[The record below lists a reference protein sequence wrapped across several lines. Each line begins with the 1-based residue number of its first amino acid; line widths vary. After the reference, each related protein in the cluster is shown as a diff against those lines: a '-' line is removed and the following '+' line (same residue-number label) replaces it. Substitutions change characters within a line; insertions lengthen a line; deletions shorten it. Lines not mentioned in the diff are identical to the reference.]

1 MEHILIID
9 DEPESLSFLNSILV
23 SNGYTVRSATNVAVA
38 LKSAEKYVPDL
49 ILLDIHLPDMNGI
62 KACRIIKQKKNL
74 CDIPII
80 FLTGRTDV
88 QHKIDAFEAGGVDY
102 ITKPFSNQEVLAR
115 IKTHLH
121 LQQEKHRYYALAE
134 ATSEGIIIHDN
145 GTIIEMNDALEKMMI
160 CDRKNFIQRKLSD
173 LFASKTLKMISESK
187 QSDRQGVEIKQ
198 KRLDSYTLVLEIY
211 WRPIVYMDKH
221 LEIFFIRNL
230 TEKRRLER
238 QNESLRSTVSATTR
252 LGDMVG
258 KSDGIQKVFRQIID
272 IASLDETVLIRG
284 ETGTGKELVAMN
296 IHQLSSHKEN
306 PFVIV
311 NCAAIPDTL
320 FESSFFGSIKGAFTN
335 AYSTK
340 SGFFEQANGGVLFL
354 DEIGELSPVVQ
365 AKLLR
370 VMEDGVYTP
379 VGGKPKHADLRIIA
393 ATNKDLENMITTG
406 ELREDFYYRLNVIRI
421 HIPPLRSR
429 KEDIPLLIEA
439 FKEQNRSKKAYNK
452 MIPDDVFDQMM
463 KYHWPGNVR
472 QLFNELMLYF
482 ATGEMV
488 CCEGGKKSAPHQSD
502 FAFLQQDNL
511 TLKDAVGA
519 FESCYIDRV
528 LTRNEGDKAKTAK
541 QLNVHLRTL
550 YNKMNRD
557 NDADDNVGLV
567 RQK

>member
-62 KACRIIKQKKNL
+62 KGCRIIKQKKNL

-160 CDRKNFIQRKLSD
+160 CDRKTFIQRKLSD
-173 LFASKTLKMISESK
+173 LFTSKTLKMINESK
-187 QSDRQGVEIKQ
+187 QSDIQRIEIKE
-198 KRLDSYTLVLEIY
+198 KRLDGYTLVLEIY

-258 KSDGIQKVFRQIID
+258 KSDAIQKVFRQIID
-272 IASLDETVLIRG
+272 IESLDETVLIRG

-340 SGFFEQANGGVLFL
+340 SGFIEQANGGVLFL
-354 DEIGELSPVVQ
+354 DEIGELSPVMQ

-379 VGGKPKHADLRIIA
+379 VGGKSKHADIRIIA
-393 ATNKDLENMITTG
+393 ATNKDLETMITTG

-439 FKEQNRSKKAYNK
+439 FKEKNRSKKAYNK

-488 CCEGGKKSAPHQSD
+488 CFEGGKKSAPHQSD

-511 TLKDAVGA
+511 TLKDAVSA

-528 LTRNEGDKAKTAK
+528 LTHNEGDKAKTAK

-550 YNKMNRD
+550 YNKMNR
-557 NDADDNVGLV
+557 NWVGPS
-567 RQK
+567 